1 MIFRWLF
8 PLCICLIDVRV
19 IKISFW
25 KVVLWS
31 GFNGEVVVTIGMI
44 SRNPERT
51 LNVSSLTVG
60 AVKETMPLSGIL
72 TDETLKVW
80 IVVERRVISCECN
93 LNEKKFG
100 KQVWGE
106 EKCNTRCTHSVIS
119 HPLDLWMPPR
129 QSIMHNSVS
138 GGKVFRALGG

>member
-19 IKISFW
+19 IKISFR

-44 SRNPERT
+44 SRNPEWT
-51 LNVSSLTVG
+51 LNVSSLTVD

-93 LNEKKFG
+93 LNEKKF
-100 KQVWGE
+100 W
-106 EKCNTRCTHSVIS
+106 
-119 HPLDLWMPPR
+119 
-129 QSIMHNSVS
+129 
-138 GGKVFRALGG
+138 